1 MNTNNDI
8 QSQVARVQQYGHP
21 SVYANSENIKP
32 PMKKEKIR
40 VVVAATRAEINSRL
54 QESWQQRAGR
64 LQYKAVNDQRVT
76 YEENGQRKLERIEQG
91 KLLDIEA

>member
-21 SVYANSENIKP
+21 NVYANSENIKP

-40 VVVAATRAEINSRL
+40 VVEAATRAEINSRL
-54 QESWQQRAGR
+54 QESWQERAER
-64 LQYKAVNDQRVT
+64 LQNKAVNDQRVI